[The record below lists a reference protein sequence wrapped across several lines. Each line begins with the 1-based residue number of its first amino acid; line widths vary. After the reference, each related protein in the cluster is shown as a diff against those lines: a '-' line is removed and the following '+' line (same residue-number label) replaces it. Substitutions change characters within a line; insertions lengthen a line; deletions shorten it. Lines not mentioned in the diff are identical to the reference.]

1 MKVNQIYTLLNDVTK
16 EVLGKTDLVNEDLS
30 NVVDIGTA
38 VFEADA
44 TDNYVRS
51 LVNHIGK
58 VIFVDRTYKG
68 SVPSVLMDGWE
79 YGSILEKVTAELPE
93 ATENDTW
100 NLEDKKSYD
109 PNIFYKPIVTAKFY
123 NKKVTFEIPMSFT
136 EKQVKESFSNAEQL
150 NGFISMLYNSI
161 ERSMTIKLDSLIM
174 RCINNM
180 IASTLYSEFPE
191 GDYSGTGKKAINVL
205 NLYNTTHATALT
217 LNEAITDKDFIRYA
231 SYIISLYSK
240 RIEKMS
246 TLFNIGGKERFTPD
260 DKKHIVL
267 LTDFSKA
274 STVFLQSDSY
284 NKELV
289 ALPNYEEVPYWQG
302 SGQDFSITNN
312 SSIDVIIEG
321 GHNVKT
327 SGIIGVIFDRDALGV
342 ANIDRRVTTSYN
354 PKGEFFNNWYKYD
367 AGYFNDTNENFIV
380 FYMA

>member
-1 MKVNQIYTLLNDVTK
+1 MKVSQIYSLLNDVTK

-30 NVVDIGTA
+30 NVIDVGTA
-38 VFEADA
+38 VFDADA
-44 TDNYVRS
+44 TDNYVKS

-58 VIFVDRTYKG
+58 VIFVDRVYKG

-93 ATENDTW
+93 ATENETW
-100 NLEDKKSYD
+100 DLEDKKSYD
-109 PNIFYKPIVTAKFY
+109 PNIFYKPVVTAKFY

-180 IASTLYSEFPE
+180 IASTLYSEFPS

-205 NLYNTTHATALT
+205 NLYNTTQATALT

-246 TLFNIGGKERFTPD
+246 TLFNIGGKERFTPE

-267 LTDFSKA
+267 LADFSKA

-289 ALPNYEEVPYWQG
+289 TLPNYEEVPYWQG
-302 SGQDFSITNN
+302 SGQDFSVVNN
-312 SSIDVIIEG
+312 SSIDVTIEG

-327 SGIIGVIFDRDALGV
+327 SGVIGVIFDRDSLGV
-342 ANIDRRVTTSYN
+342 ANIDKRVTTSYN
-354 PKGEFFNNWYKYD
+354 PKGEFYNNWYKYD